1 MNKPS
6 RIITGAV
13 IILFGLWLIS
23 FVGFI
28 DGPGFDFWGFGVGA
42 LFLILGIFILLN
54 KKEDEI
60 EQIKSAGTKS
70 RGGKK

>member
-1 MNKPS
+1 MNLTS
-6 RIITGAV
+6 RIITGIL

-28 DGPGFDFWGFGVGA
+28 DGPGFDFWGFGVGV
-42 LFLILGIFILLN
+42 LFLILGLFILLN
-54 KKEDEI
+54 RKEDEI
-60 EQIKSAGTKS
+60 EQIKFIRTKS